1 MTAKA
6 KVRMMRL
13 LTLKLERDLEPR
25 KPLETGKSKELNTSL
40 ESSESPVETLVLTTQ
55 DYFRCLNFRTVR

>member
-40 ESSESPVETLVLTTQ
+40 ESSEKNTVLPTS
-55 DYFRCLNFRTVR
+55 

>member
-1 MTAKA
+1 MTTKA

-25 KPLETGKSKELNTSL
+25 KPRKNGKGKELNTSL
-40 ESSESPVETLVLTTQ
+40 ESQKAL
-55 DYFRCLNFRTVR
+55 